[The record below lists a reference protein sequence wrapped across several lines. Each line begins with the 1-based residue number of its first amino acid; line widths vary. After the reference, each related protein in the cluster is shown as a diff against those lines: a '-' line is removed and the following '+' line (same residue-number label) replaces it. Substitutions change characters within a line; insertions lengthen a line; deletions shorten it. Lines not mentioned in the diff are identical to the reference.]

1 MASKVMIA
9 VDTETFSESSY
20 PRIVGCKKC
29 GNDAK
34 KIRSFN
40 NPVRD
45 LMLVENKCSI
55 ARQRAVRYAIF
66 FDIPSLRDF
75 PSVLRYI
82 FLPTFC
88 S

>member
-1 MASKVMIA
+1 MASKVMIS
-9 VDTETFSESSY
+9 VDTETFRESSY

-45 LMLVENKCSI
+45 LMWVEKCN
-55 ARQRAVRYAIF
+55 ARHSESPVGTECRKI
-66 FDIPSLRDF
+66 LR
-75 PSVLRYI
+75 
-82 FLPTFC
+82 T
-88 S
+88 